1 MEELSEKMTIERRN
15 RMTIMRTTTFI
26 FSIFIVGMVEMM
38 VAGIMNLMSNDL
50 NVSEPIVGQ
59 LVTLYAITF
68 AIAGPILVKL
78 TNKFAARPLLLI
90 TLLIFIIGNL
100 IIAIA
105 PNFSVLVIGR
115 ILSSAAASLIVVK
128 TLALTA
134 LLTSPQNRGKMIG
147 IVYSGFSGANVLGV
161 PIGTIIGDWV
171 GWRFTFVF
179 IVVISVIV
187 GILMYIYIPVS
198 KHNEDVTQATSSNH
212 HQTQSR
218 ILSLSEITKYLC
230 ITFLLLVAN
239 SVTFIYIN
247 PLMLSNGHTLSFV
260 SIVLL
265 INGIAGVM
273 GTSMGGFLS
282 DKLTSKYWLT
292 IATTIFIVMMLLLNL
307 VLPGTILLLFTI
319 FIWNVMQWSTN
330 PAVQSGVIEHVDGDT
345 SQVMSWNMS
354 SLNAG
359 IGIGGIVGGLVVSKI
374 SIHATTYVTA
384 IIAFLAL
391 IIIISLKPRAKYAN
405 KVVNND

>member
-1 MEELSEKMTIERRN
+1 
-15 RMTIMRTTTFI
+15 MTIMRTTTFI

-50 NVSEPIVGQ
+50 NVSEPVVGQ

-78 TNKFAARPLLLI
+78 TNKFNARPLLLI
-90 TLLIFIIGNL
+90 TLFVFIIGNL

-105 PNFSVLVIGR
+105 PNFTILVIGR

-161 PIGTIIGDWV
+161 PIGTIIGDWI

-179 IVVISVIV
+179 IVTISVIV

-198 KHNEDVTQATSSNH
+198 KENKATTQTASSNN
-212 HQTQSR
+212 QTLSR
-218 ILSLSEITKYLC
+218 VLRPFEIGKYLC

-292 IATTIFIVMMLLLNL
+292 IATTIFIAMMLLLNL
-307 VLPGTILLLFTI
+307 VLPGTILLLLTI

-330 PAVQSGVIEHVDGDT
+330 PAVQSGVIEHVAGDT

-359 IGIGGIVGGLVVSKI
+359 IGIGGIVGGLVVSKM
-374 SIHATTYVTA
+374 SVHATTYVTA
-384 IIAFLAL
+384 IIAFVAL

-405 KVVNND
+405 ETVNNN

>member
-1 MEELSEKMTIERRN
+1 
-15 RMTIMRTTTFI
+15 MRTTTFI

-50 NVSEPIVGQ
+50 NVSEAVVGQ

-78 TNKFAARPLLLI
+78 TNKFNARPLLLI
-90 TLLIFIIGNL
+90 TLFVFIIGNL
-100 IIAIA
+100 TIAVA
-105 PNFSVLVIGR
+105 PNFSILVIGR

-161 PIGTIIGDWV
+161 PIGTIIGDWI

-179 IVVISVIV
+179 IVAISFIV
-187 GILMYIYIPVS
+187 GILMYVYIPVS
-198 KHNEDVTQATSSNH
+198 KESKATTQTSSSNN
-212 HQTQSR
+212 QTQSR
-218 ILSLSEITKYLC
+218 VLRPLEIGKYLC

-292 IATTIFIVMMLLLNL
+292 IATIIFIAMMLVLNL
-307 VLPGTILLLFTI
+307 VLPGTMLLLLTI

-330 PAVQSGVIEHVDGDT
+330 PAVQSGVIEHVAGDT

-359 IGIGGIVGGLVVSKI
+359 IGIGGIVGGLVVSKM
-374 SIHATTYVTA
+374 SVHATTYVTA
-384 IIAFLAL
+384 IIAFVAL
-391 IIIISLKPRAKYAN
+391 VIIISLKPRAKYAN
-405 KVVNND
+405 QSVNHN

>member
-1 MEELSEKMTIERRN
+1 
-15 RMTIMRTTTFI
+15 MTIMRTTTFI

-50 NVSEPIVGQ
+50 NVSEPVVGQ

-78 TNKFAARPLLLI
+78 TNKFNARPLLLI
-90 TLLIFIIGNL
+90 TLFVFIIGNL
-100 IIAIA
+100 IIAVA
-105 PNFSVLVIGR
+105 PNFTILVIGR

-161 PIGTIIGDWV
+161 PIGTIIGDWI

-198 KHNEDVTQATSSNH
+198 KENKATTQTSSSNN
-212 HQTQSR
+212 QTVSR
-218 ILSLSEITKYLC
+218 VLRPIEIGKYLC

-292 IATTIFIVMMLLLNL
+292 IATTIFIAMMLLLNL
-307 VLPGTILLLFTI
+307 VLPGTILLLLTI

-330 PAVQSGVIEHVDGDT
+330 PAVQSGVIEHVAGDT

-359 IGIGGIVGGLVVSKI
+359 IGIGGIVGGLVVSKM
-374 SIHATTYVTA
+374 SVHATTYVTA
-384 IIAFLAL
+384 IIAFVAL
-391 IIIISLKPRAKYAN
+391 IIVISLKPRAKYAN
-405 KVVNND
+405 ESVNNN